1 MPFRRAPNCATG
13 PLWWSARTPDPS
25 TRIASTKRRA
35 LRVSRHLIPEP
46 KQFARYDRHAGCAVQ
61 SLEASPSW
69 QALQPAGLS
78 GGDARAT
85 ATRSAGG
92 PPPLGSGRRRASS
105 RSACPAF
112 VPAEHA
118 NGYSRASRLFGTDAR
133 LSFLRNGER
142 SFVWGLDRL
151 RGNARLGPDTHQSV
165 RSAGDFTRS
174 SRPIKRRKAR
184 RPRPQPG
191 LASIV
196 GRSRQRNFFVIRLP
210 TRFSRVIHRFSTDGL
225 AADRKIRA
233 GAPKVECG

>member
-142 SFVWGLDRL
+142 SFVWGSTDYAGMPGWDQTLTNQSGAPVIL
-151 RGNARLGPDTHQSV
+151 RGRHSRSSEGKREGLIHNPGWPRSSADPAKEISSSSGCPQDFHASSTGFPQMGLLRIL
-165 RSAGDFTRS
+165 RSA
-174 SRPIKRRKAR
+174 PA
-184 RPRPQPG
+184 PG
-191 LASIV
+191 
-196 GRSRQRNFFVIRLP
+196 R
-210 TRFSRVIHRFSTDGL
+210 
-225 AADRKIRA
+225 
-233 GAPKVECG
+233 